1 MRDLRKERQE
11 DDARFTTSL
20 AGLAAALFLA
30 VIGLYLLD
38 ALAAE
43 SKARGLPPP
52 GPDELSADRGFG
64 ARRLTQAAA
73 LRRFNDGVGGLLA
86 AGCDP
91 CARIS
96 AEGSSP

>member
-43 SKARGLPPP
+43 SKLEDCLLQGRMNCQPI
-52 GPDELSADRGFG
+52 EVSAID
-64 ARRLTQAAA
+64 
-73 LRRFNDGVGGLLA
+73 D
-86 AGCDP
+86 
-91 CARIS
+91 
-96 AEGSSP
+96 